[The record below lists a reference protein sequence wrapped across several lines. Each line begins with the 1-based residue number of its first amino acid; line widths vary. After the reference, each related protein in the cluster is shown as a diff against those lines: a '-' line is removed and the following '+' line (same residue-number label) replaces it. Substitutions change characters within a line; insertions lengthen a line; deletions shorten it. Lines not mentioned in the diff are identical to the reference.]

1 MILLYGQFFIHLMG
15 VYCIPCIMHLHA
27 IRNRVKEVNEKEVP
41 LFTSN
46 KLYIEPWTKTCFD
59 HLKTNFDA
67 FSLCLKNVHR
77 KAV

>member
-15 VYCIPCIMHLHA
+15 VYCISCIIHLHA
-27 IRNRVKEVNEKEVP
+27 IRNRVKKVNEKDVP

-46 KLYIEPWTKTCFD
+46 KMYIGPLTNTCFD
-59 HLKTNFDA
+59 QLKTNFDA
-67 FSLCLKNVHR
+67 FSIRLKNVRR